1 LDVASVPT
9 VRCRACGSSTAAA
22 ERFCRSCGNDL
33 AARADLTDLA
43 DWRDEAAERTE
54 VIPDLLSVGDERRHA
69 GAPVPAPGRPV
80 AGALVVALGVLLLA
94 VGAVGSWAVIE
105 GKIKPPATGSTA
117 SPGAATPTGLPT
129 RVGPSGPSGSRG
141 PGEPSSV
148 SPTGPTGDAG
158 PIVVA
163 VAPALADRPETA
175 EVVRLLTAYFTAIDE
190 RDFAALRRTLVPRP
204 NLPQTDAEFRRRYK
218 STQDTDVRLL
228 GLGSTADG
236 GLIAS
241 VSFTSTQAPADSPDG
256 AAPCL
261 RWSIGYPMIRLDGV
275 LRIDEVHRSGVV
287 FRRC

>member
-1 LDVASVPT
+1 MPT

-33 AARADLTDLA
+33 AARADLADLA
-43 DWRDEAAERTE
+43 GWRDEAAERTE
-54 VIPDLLSVGDERRHA
+54 VIPDLLSVGDERRQA
-69 GAPVPAPGRPV
+69 AMPAPAPGRPV

-105 GKIKPPATGSTA
+105 GKIKPPATGSA
-117 SPGAATPTGLPT
+117 PS
-129 RVGPSGPSGSRG
+129 RVGASSAPNGSGGPSSA
-141 PGEPSSV
+141 
-148 SPTGPTGDAG
+148 PTTVPTTAPTAVPTGDAG

-204 NLPQTDAEFRRRYK
+204 NLPQTDAEFHRRYK
-218 STQDTDVRLL
+218 STQDSDVRLL
-228 GLGSTADG
+228 GLGSAADG
-236 GLIAS
+236 GLVAS
-241 VSFTSTQAPADSPDG
+241 VSYTSTQAPADSPDG

-261 RWSIGYPMIRLDGV
+261 RWSIGYPMVRLDGV

>member
-1 LDVASVPT
+1 VAPAPT

-33 AARADLTDLA
+33 AARAGLADLA
-43 DWRDEAAERTE
+43 GWRDEAAERTE
-54 VIPDLLSVGDERRHA
+54 VIPDLPAGPAERRPA
-69 GAPVPAPGRPV
+69 AAPAPGPGPGRPV

-105 GKIKPPATGSTA
+105 GKIKPPTTSSTPA
-117 SPGAATPTGLPT
+117 PGAATSTGLPT
-129 RVGPSGPSGSRG
+129 RAGPSGPSGPAG
-141 PGEPSSV
+141 PGPV
-148 SPTGPTGDAG
+148 SPTGLIA
-158 PIVVA
+158 VA
-163 VAPALADRPETA
+163 VAPALADRPETP

-204 NLPQTDAEFRRRYK
+204 NLPQSDAEFRRRYK
-218 STQDTDVRLL
+218 STQDSDVRLL

-261 RWSIGYPMIRLDGV
+261 RWSIGYPVIRLVGA
-275 LRIDEVHRSGVV
+275 LRIDEVHRSNVV
-287 FRRC
+287 FRHC